1 MTRLSCPGADRAF
14 SPRWRDDEA
23 PTEDEPLDAPDHTDT
38 SPCASGRD
46 RAASLE
52 VVQFVAGSTVLI
64 AAILY
69 CNHLSHVL
77 YPN

>member
-52 VVQFVAGSTVLI
+52 VVQFVAGSAALTFLVLLGQHLSD
-64 AAILY
+64 ILY
-69 CNHLSHVL
+69 R
-77 YPN
+77 

>member
-1 MTRLSCPGADRAF
+1 MTRLSCPGADCAF
-14 SPRWRDDEA
+14 TPRWRDDEA

-52 VVQFVAGSTVLI
+52 AVQFVAGSAVLI
-64 AAILY
+64 SAILY